1 VKSALKYSFLL
12 SSVLLVASTF
22 ALSACGGEETVATTT
37 EDAVPSGKFEFP
49 EPAPVTRSLYVDD
62 KLNNVRLAADLYLPE
77 IEAGAVSFPTLLVS
91 TRYGRR
97 GEAYVQFT
105 KDYLANG
112 YAIVIFDSIGSGVS
126 TGVRE
131 GELSDAEV
139 SGIGVVADWISTQP
153 WSNGQVALMG
163 LSYSADAADLGTTI
177 GAPSIKASVVR
188 FAENDPYRHLF
199 FPGGVANAMMR
210 DLWGSAVAG
219 NDRSVACSANAETCK
234 DDHHVAPVDGDD
246 NYDAARAALK
256 DHVNNAR
263 LDVDLKGVTFWDDPL
278 PGRPNMTLAASG
290 TATRGDAVRKY
301 SVPVQYWGSWFD
313 AGTAQSALE
322 RFAFSQGVPMNVDIA
337 ITGHGAFEG
346 ADPFKPLP
354 QTPNPEVSRQ
364 LEITGQFLSDTLS
377 GKDVG
382 RSIRYAV
389 MGADVWR
396 ETDRWPP
403 ANVAMTRLYL
413 GSESA
418 LSQAASTEDETVGY
432 TVDFNA
438 STGLSNRWR
447 ANLSI
452 TPDFS
457 AWPSEDV
464 SVLRFRS
471 EPFTENFEIAG
482 DPRVSLHM
490 SSSHDDGAVFAYLAI
505 ERADGSLV
513 YLTEGMLRFIH
524 RAVSHASD
532 GKVMHSYLRK
542 DSAPMLPGEMAW
554 IEFNQFPLAAKLSP
568 GERIVLLLAGA
579 DKDTFERYPAYG
591 DPQWT
596 VDVGGDDQSFIE
608 LPLRPWAAG
617 EASQMAHP

>member
-1 VKSALKYSFLL
+1 
-12 SSVLLVASTF
+12 
-22 ALSACGGEETVATTT
+22 
-37 EDAVPSGKFEFP
+37 
-49 EPAPVTRSLYVDD
+49 VTRSFYVDD
-62 KLNNVRLAADLYLPE
+62 KLNNVRLAVDLYLPE
-77 IEAGAVSFPTLLVS
+77 GEAEAAAFPTVLVS

-139 SGIGVVADWISTQP
+139 SGIGVVAGWISSQP

-177 GAPSIKASVVR
+177 DAPSIKASVVR

-199 FPGGVANAMMR
+199 FPGGVANTMMR

-219 NDRSVACSANAETCK
+219 NDRSVACSANAEACK
-234 DDHHVAPVDGDD
+234 DDHHIAPVDGDD
-246 NYDAARAALK
+246 TYDAARSALK
-256 DHVNNAR
+256 DHVKNAR
-263 LDVDLKGVTFWDDPL
+263 LDVDLKGVTFWDDSL
-278 PGRPNMTLAASG
+278 PGRPHMTLAASG
-290 TATRGDAVRKY
+290 TATRADAVRKY

-313 AGTAQSALE
+313 AGTAQAALE
-322 RFAFSQGVPMNVDIA
+322 RFAFSQGVPVNVDIA

-346 ADPFKPLP
+346 ADPFKPVP

-403 ANVAMTRLYL
+403 AGTAMTRLYL
-413 GSESA
+413 GSAGA
-418 LSQAASTEDETVGY
+418 LSQEASAEDETVDY
-432 TVDFNA
+432 AVDFDT

-457 AWPSEDV
+457 AWPSAQTR
-464 SVLRFRS
+464 LLKFRS
-471 EPFTENFEIAG
+471 EPFTENFELAG

-532 GKVMHSYLRK
+532 GKVSHSYLRK

-554 IEFNQFPLAAKLSP
+554 IEFNQFPLSAKLSP
-568 GERIVLLLAGA
+568 GERIVLLLAGV